1 MSIFAVMHSYAD
13 VILPLALPQ
22 NYTYH
27 IPEIILPDVKP
38 GIRVVVQLGKRKL
51 YTALVYRVHQEAPEG
66 YTPKDIIEVE
76 DPAPI
81 VTSLQFRLWN
91 WMADYYMCTMGEVM
105 MAALPSGLKLE
116 SESIVTPNHLKQL
129 IDEELNDYE
138 YLIVEALQSQH
149 ALSVKEISEIIGI
162 SNPLKVIQNLLG
174 KRYILLEEELKTG
187 YRPRQ
192 KRYVKLRDNLPED
205 RLSSLFDELER
216 APKQRELLLQFFQ
229 LQGQLGK
236 EKRITAAR
244 LLKESGASDGSLKS
258 LHEKEILELYY
269 DTESSL
275 PSGGAG
281 VNAFKTLNENQSRAL
296 KEVQSLFK
304 THETVLL
311 HGVTSSGKTEIYVQ
325 LIEEVLQKNQQVL
338 YLVPEIALTTQ
349 LITRLKNYFG
359 DKVLV
364 FHSRFS
370 DRERVETWLELVE
383 SPEKPYV
390 VIGARSSIFLPFNQL
405 GLIIVDEEHETSF
418 KQFDPAPRYHA
429 RDTAIVIALM
439 HQAKILLGSAT
450 PSFETYYNAQIGK
463 FGLVELMQRHGNLPL
478 PEILCIDLK
487 KARSKKELQGHF
499 SQDLMK
505 EIKEVLSRKKQVILF
520 QNRRGFTTT
529 VQCNNC
535 GHVTQCKNCDITLTY
550 HKYIDQLRC
559 HYCGYSRQVP
569 QRCPAC
575 NSPEVSS
582 FGFGTEKLEDD
593 LKLMLDK
600 AEVQRMDLDS
610 TRKKNA
616 YENIINDFEEGA
628 VDILVGTQM
637 VTKGLDFENVALVG
651 IMNAD
656 TLLNFPDFRS
666 HERAFQL
673 MAQVAGRSGRKGE
686 RGKVLI
692 QTSDPYHNVIRKV
705 MDNDYLGMYKDEI
718 YERKNFKYPPFYRF
732 IRITLKHRDKSKL
745 ATSANLIGKELRQL
759 FGERILGPEFPMI
772 ARLRNRY
779 HMEILIKLEEKISL
793 KKAKLR
799 LREAIEEFFKEHEDH
814 KVQVIYDVDPY

>member
-1 MSIFAVMHSYAD
+1 
-13 VILPLALPQ
+13 
-22 NYTYH
+22 
-27 IPEIILPDVKP
+27 
-38 GIRVVVQLGKRKL
+38 
-51 YTALVYRVHQEAPEG
+51 
-66 YTPKDIIEVE
+66 
-76 DPAPI
+76 
-81 VTSLQFRLWN
+81 
-91 WMADYYMCTMGEVM
+91 
-105 MAALPSGLKLE
+105 
-116 SESIVTPNHLKQL
+116 
-129 IDEELNDYE
+129 ELD
-138 YLIVEALQSQH
+138 
-149 ALSVKEISEIIGI
+149 
-162 SNPLKVIQNLLG
+162 
-174 KRYILLEEELKTG
+174 
-187 YRPRQ
+187 
-192 KRYVKLRDNLPED
+192 
-205 RLSSLFDELER
+205 R
-216 APKQRELLLQFFQ
+216 APKQKEVLLRFFQ

-236 EKRITAAR
+236 EKRITATR
-244 LLKESGASDGSLKS
+244 LLKESGAADSSLKS
-258 LHEKEILELYY
+258 LHDKEILELYY
-269 DTESSL
+269 DAESSL
-275 PSGGAG
+275 PSGGDETTS
-281 VNAFKTLNENQSRAL
+281 FKTLNENQQRAL
-296 KEVQSLFK
+296 REIQTLFK
-304 THETVLL
+304 VHDTVLL

-325 LIEEVLQKNQQVL
+325 LIEEVLQKGQQVL

-359 DKVLV
+359 NKVLV

-370 DRERVETWLELVE
+370 DRERVETWLQLAENPDQAHL
-383 SPEKPYV
+383 
-390 VIGARSSIFLPFNQL
+390 VIGARSSIFLPFASL

-429 RDTAIVIALM
+429 RDTAIVMGLM
-439 HQAKILLGSAT
+439 HKAKTLLGSAT
-450 PSFETYYNAQIGK
+450 PSFETYFNAQNGK
-463 FGLVELMQRHGNLPL
+463 FGLVELMQRHGDLPL

-499 SQDLMK
+499 STELMK
-505 EIKEVLSRKKQVILF
+505 QIKEVLARKKQVILF

-529 VQCNNC
+529 IQCNNC
-535 GHVTQCKNCDITLTY
+535 GHITQCKNCDITLTY

-575 NSPEVSS
+575 NSAEISS

-600 AEVQRMDLDS
+600 AEIQRMDLDS

-616 YENIINDFEEGA
+616 YENIINDFEDGA
-628 VDILVGTQM
+628 IDILVGTQM

-686 RGKVLI
+686 RGLVLI

-705 MDNDYLGMYKDEI
+705 MENDYIGMYKDEI

-745 ATSANLIGKELRQL
+745 STSASLIGKELRNL
-759 FGERILGPEFPMI
+759 FGERVLGPEFPMI

-793 KKAKLR
+793 AKAKFR
-799 LREAIEEFFKEHEDH
+799 LRETIEGFFREYGDH
-814 KVQVIYDVDPY
+814 KVQVVFDVDPY